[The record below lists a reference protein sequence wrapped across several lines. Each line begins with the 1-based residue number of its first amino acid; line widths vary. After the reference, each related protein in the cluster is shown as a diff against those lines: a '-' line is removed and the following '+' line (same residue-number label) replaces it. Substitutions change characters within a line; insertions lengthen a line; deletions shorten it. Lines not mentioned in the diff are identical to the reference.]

1 MLSNPTPSIVNRPL
15 IILLG
20 YSGSDMTALCK
31 DAAMQPLRN
40 LGEALLTTPIDQ
52 IRPISLEDFGA
63 SLSNIRPSVGRK
75 GLEQFEEWAKEF
87 GERGA

>member
-1 MLSNPTPSIVNRPL
+1 
-15 IILLG
+15 
-20 YSGSDMTALCK
+20 MTALCK

-52 IRPISLEDFGA
+52 IRPISLNDFRA
-63 SLSNIRPSVGRK
+63 SLISIRPSVGKK
-75 GLEQFEEWAKEF
+75 GLQEFEEWAREY

>member
-1 MLSNPTPSIVNRPL
+1 MS
-15 IILLG
+15 G

-52 IRPISLEDFGA
+52 IRPISLDDFKD
-63 SLSNIRPSVGRK
+63 SLLNIRPSVGQK
-75 GLEQFEEWAKEF
+75 GLEEFEKWANEF